1 MKKIIDL
8 IKRANE
14 TLVGTIPQDKQ
25 LHALWSFA
33 LVVLYRRV
41 GVPRV
46 IAFIAVIVI
55 GILKELA
62 DGKGNTMKEHALDM
76 LAVIIGAAAALV

>member
-8 IKRANE
+8 IKRANAK
-14 TLVGTIPQDKQ
+14 LVGAIPQDKQ

-33 LVVLYRRV
+33 GVVVLRRA

-46 IAFIAVIVI
+46 IAFTVMLII
-55 GILKELA
+55 GILKEVA
-62 DGKGNTMKEHALDM
+62 DGKNNTMKEHALDL
-76 LAVIIGAAAALV
+76 LAGVIGAGAGII